1 MTKQQL
7 AYHVMDLPL
16 VQKTFTNVDV
26 VGFYHRSSIQLCSED
41 GNAIVYYDQTEYS
54 AYAERCR
61 DNTVVYSRKNAK
73 PENELIKEMVAA
85 MNFREFTETIV
96 HEWIPDAVKTA
107 TSKTTSTQFRTRD
120 VNSGHW
126 LLKQRTKR
134 RHIRFSTALYTDLPR
149 LYKPVEVDESTTQ
162 TSFFSLDYNKRRQLY
177 QTYKK
182 LVCYFHGRKVQK
194 SRSCMKKIASCDTC
208 GTRS

>member
-7 AYHVMDLPL
+7 AYHTMDLPL

-41 GNAIVYYDQTEYS
+41 GNTIVYSDQTEYS

-73 PENELIKEMVAA
+73 PDNELNKEMVAT

-96 HEWIPDAVKTA
+96 HEWIP
-107 TSKTTSTQFRTRD
+107 
-120 VNSGHW
+120 
-126 LLKQRTKR
+126 
-134 RHIRFSTALYTDLPR
+134 
-149 LYKPVEVDESTTQ
+149 
-162 TSFFSLDYNKRRQLY
+162 
-177 QTYKK
+177 
-182 LVCYFHGRKVQK
+182 C
-194 SRSCMKKIASCDTC
+194 C
-208 GTRS
+208 